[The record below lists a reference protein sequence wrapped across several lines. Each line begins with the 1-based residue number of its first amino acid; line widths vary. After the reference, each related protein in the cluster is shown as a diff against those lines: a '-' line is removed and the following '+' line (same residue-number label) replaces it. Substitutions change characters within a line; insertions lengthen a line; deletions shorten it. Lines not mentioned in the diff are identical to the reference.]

1 MNFLFKPVDIA
12 SLVFFRVVFG
22 ILGFADVMGVWTY
35 YHLYK
40 GYFEPEKFQFNYIG
54 FEWVRPFPEPL
65 MSLFFILLMAA
76 AVCIVIGRWYRLSAA
91 VFAVGFTYTFLM
103 EKAVYLNHGYLFC
116 WLSWIMIFLPANR
129 QWSWDVLKNPPIQ
142 SDRIERW
149 SLWILPFLM
158 GVVYFFGGIA
168 KLNADWLDGNPLKIW
183 LKNSGDMP
191 LIGWIWEQ
199 EATAYAM
206 AWGGTLLDLTVAF
219 LLVFRKTRT
228 WALGFVLFFHLTN
241 TLIFQIGI
249 FPWLSICLSLLFY
262 PPDFPRRVFSFLK
275 QKIKKLERVERWWDR
290 KNGSFSS
297 GSRQEIAPPAYPRKV
312 VLAVLG
318 LLVIFHLSV
327 PLRHWY
333 FKGDVAW
340 TEEGHRYSWRMML
353 RTKRGYGYFEIK
365 NPKTGEVSKIDPKE
379 YLTDRQVE
387 KLFTHPD
394 MILQF
399 AHYAHDLWSRRGVTD
414 AEVYA
419 TIRVSLNGRR
429 TQLFVDPEV
438 DLAKQEWHFLKET
451 AWVLPPEPE
460 TKD

>member
-1 MNFLFKPVDIA
+1 MNFLFRPVDIA

-35 YHLYK
+35 YHLHK
-40 GYFEPEKFQFNYIG
+40 GYFDPEKFQFNYIG
-54 FEWVRPFPEPL
+54 FEWVQPFPEPL
-65 MSLFFILLMAA
+65 MSLFFIVLM
-76 AVCIVIGRWYRLSAA
+76 IAA
-91 VFAVGFTYTFLM
+91 VFIVLGKWYRVSAMVFAAGFTYTFLL
-103 EKAVYLNHGYLFC
+103 EKAIYLNHGYLFC

-129 QWSWDVLKNPPIQ
+129 QWSWDVLKNPGIQ

-158 GVVYFFGGIA
+158 GLVYFYGGIA

-183 LKNSGDMP
+183 LKASGDMP

-199 EATAYAM
+199 EATAYFM
-206 AWGGTLLDLTVAF
+206 AWGGVLLDLSVAF
-219 LLVFRKTRT
+219 LLIFRKTRT

-262 PPDFPRRVFSFLK
+262 PPDFPRRTFSFLK
-275 QKIKKLERVERWWDR
+275 QKIKRLERVESWWEH
-290 KNGSFSS
+290 KIGSESS
-297 GSRQEIAPPAYPRKV
+297 GHDGDLPPAYPRRV
-312 VLAVLG
+312 VLGVLSV
-318 LLVIFHLSV
+318 LVAFHLLM

-365 NPKTGEVSKIDPKE
+365 NPKTGEVTKIDPDE
-379 YLTDRQVE
+379 YLTDRQVD

-399 AHYAHDLWSRRGVTD
+399 AHHLHDLWGRRGVPA

-429 TQLFVDPEV
+429 TQPFVDPEV
-438 DLAKQEWHFLKET
+438 DLAKQDWSFFKESSWLT
-451 AWVLPPEPE
+451 YAEAE